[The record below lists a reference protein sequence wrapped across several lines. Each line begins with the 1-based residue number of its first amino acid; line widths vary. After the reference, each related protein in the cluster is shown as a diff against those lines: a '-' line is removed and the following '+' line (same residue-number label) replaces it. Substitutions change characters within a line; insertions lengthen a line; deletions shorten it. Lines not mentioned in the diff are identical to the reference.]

1 MLTFRL
7 FAFGGALHHQRL
19 LTVQNLKIC
28 RQILK
33 STTPPTD
40 ANNVLADSYY
50 WHCRFT
56 FPNDKLECYLTE
68 KNNCKTFKE
77 LRRWWRKEKPALKL
91 VSAVRQ

>member
-1 MLTFRL
+1 MNTEPENKDLTS
-7 FAFGGALHHQRL
+7 
-19 LTVQNLKIC
+19 N
-28 RQILK
+28 
-33 STTPPTD
+33 D
-40 ANNVLADSYY
+40 AKPVLADSYY

-68 KNNCKTFKE
+68 RNNCKTFKE